1 MTLRKYALLPLL
13 CLLGFAA
20 GWAQNQTVNQKKTT
34 KEKETMEKQQTNVR
48 FINRAPAGYS
58 HVVEVK
64 GGRTLYI
71 AGQIALDKDGNLV
84 GRGDFRAQVKQVF
97 ENLKARL
104 EEGGASFKDVVK
116 LNYYL
121 TDASDLQALRDTRN
135 SYINTENPPA
145 STLVVVKQLVRE
157 EYLVEIEA
165 VAVVGECKRNQA
177 GGAKDGPRSHWPG
190 DDGPRHG
197 AKPTA
202 GRPSPHHLQPHAQP
216 GGRTAIG
223 RRADRGNSG

>member
-1 MTLRKYALLPLL
+1 MTMRKYALLTAL
-13 CLLGFAA
+13 CLLGFGAV
-20 GWAQNQTVNQKKTT
+20 WTQKTTVNQKKT
-34 KEKETMEKQQTNVR
+34 KEEKKTMENQQAQIR

-64 GGRTLYI
+64 GGRMLYI
-71 AGQIALDKDGNLV
+71 AGQIAVDKEGNLV

-97 ENLKARL
+97 ENLKTRL

-157 EYLVEIEA
+157 EFLLEIEA
-165 VAVVGECKRNQA
+165 VAVVN
-177 GGAKDGPRSHWPG
+177 
-190 DDGPRHG
+190 
-197 AKPTA
+197 
-202 GRPSPHHLQPHAQP
+202 
-216 GGRTAIG
+216 
-223 RRADRGNSG
+223 

>member
-1 MTLRKYALLPLL
+1 MTLRKYALLPAL
-13 CLLGFAA
+13 CLLGFGAV
-20 GWAQNQTVNQKKTT
+20 WKQKPE
-34 KEKETMEKQQTNVR
+34 EKKHMGTQQPNVR

-71 AGQIALDKDGNLV
+71 AGQIAVDKEGNLV

-121 TDASDLQALRDTRN
+121 TDASDLQALRETRN

-157 EYLVEIEA
+157 EYLLEIEA
-165 VAVVGECKRNQA
+165 VAVISE
-177 GGAKDGPRSHWPG
+177 
-190 DDGPRHG
+190 
-197 AKPTA
+197 
-202 GRPSPHHLQPHAQP
+202 
-216 GGRTAIG
+216 
-223 RRADRGNSG
+223 

>member
-1 MTLRKYALLPLL
+1 MSQPTA
-13 CLLGFAA
+13 
-20 GWAQNQTVNQKKTT
+20 
-34 KEKETMEKQQTNVR
+34 NVR
-48 FINRAPAGYS
+48 FINRAPLGFS
-58 HVVEVK
+58 HVVEAR

-121 TDASDLQALRDTRN
+121 TDASDLQALRDKRN
-135 SYINTENPPA
+135 SYINSENLPA

-165 VAVVGECKRNQA
+165 VAVAGE
-177 GGAKDGPRSHWPG
+177 
-190 DDGPRHG
+190 
-197 AKPTA
+197 
-202 GRPSPHHLQPHAQP
+202 
-216 GGRTAIG
+216 
-223 RRADRGNSG
+223 